1 MYDTK
6 YFIFSDDTWHWHVI
20 CISDFI
26 HTTLCKIC
34 ILPAKSGILK
44 GSSVVEVLFG
54 WELAAEDEEKIL
66 TSQSG
71 WSDGIIIFDDFVV
84 GGMVVVLGD
93 SGRHSAFTSLLIQLF
108 LSVLQKTAKFKNE

>member
-1 MYDTK
+1 M
-6 YFIFSDDTWHWHVI
+6 
-20 CISDFI
+20 CRSDFI
-26 HTTLCKIC
+26 YIKAILCKIC

-54 WELAAEDEEKIL
+54 WEFAAEDEEKIL

-84 GGMVVVLGD
+84 GGMVVVFGD
-93 SGRHSAFTSLLIQLF
+93 SDRHSAFTSTIKQLF
-108 LSVLQKTAKFKNE
+108 LSALQKTDKFKNWLWCFFIK